1 MIRELIGFGIGI
13 FQLHK
18 FKEFFIDEDE
28 EKVMNFLT
36 SELPGE
42 IQIMS
47 VLVSI
52 RENIKLFNSLR
63 T

>member
-1 MIRELIGFGIGI
+1 MWEFMTHELIGFRIGI

-18 FKEFFIDEDE
+18 LKEFFIDEDE

-42 IQIMS
+42 I
-47 VLVSI
+47 
-52 RENIKLFNSLR
+52 
-63 T
+63 